1 MVQLSLLYRES
12 MRYSAVE
19 TRRGTHGKE
28 VTQVNG
34 LEVDQTIQ
42 FHDWNGAQYAGRV
55 KDILSLCD
63 DFGDFYMVLLETND
77 GPAEFEIEGPSD
89 LLIGELWD
97 GSEVGL

>member
-1 MVQLSLLYRES
+1 MSLLYGGS
-12 MRYSAVE
+12 MRYSAVG
-19 TRRGTHGKE
+19 TRRVNHGKE
-28 VTQVNG
+28 VTQVNAI
-34 LEVDQTIQ
+34 EVDQTIQ

-89 LLIGELWD
+89 LLIGELWN
-97 GSEVGL
+97 GSEVGV